1 MYRRTDDKAVACKHL
16 IQCFVDAV
24 ILKDTAARAGF
35 GAFAASD
42 AAADSLIAD
51 KEDFGFDALFFKRIG
66 DFAQSGVCAAFFV
79 RAAIE
84 QKNLHDAES
93 SLIA

>member
-1 MYRRTDDKAVACKHL
+1 M
-16 IQCFVDAV
+16 
-24 ILKDTAARAGF
+24 
-35 GAFAASD
+35 
-42 AAADSLIAD
+42 DSLIAD

-66 DFAQSGVCAAFFV
+66 DLTQGGVCAAFFV